1 MEHLAI
7 QLLWV
12 TVRLLVK
19 RLSPTYLVDEIFIFV
34 AGVTQGNEDAD
45 ESKILPCC
53 FHVWCNSRELGGRGS
68 SRFPCVT
75 PVVESFFS
83 DLLQAI
89 ISY

>member
-1 MEHLAI
+1 MQHLAI

-19 RLSPTYLVDEIFIFV
+19 RVSPTYLVDEIFIFV

-53 FHVWCNSRELGGRGS
+53 FHVWCNSRE
-68 SRFPCVT
+68 FPCVT